1 MFPEKIKI
9 MGEKWRI
16 EIRKYEDDESLHEG
30 ELGGYCAVYIKTI
43 VIRDFRLETDEE
55 TAVRYMREA
64 LRHEIIHAFFYESGL
79 WNNSSGAE
87 NCSMDEQ
94 TIDWFAI
101 QSPKIFRVYKEC
113 NIL

>member
-1 MFPEKIKI
+1 MFPKKITILGERWKIK
-9 MGEKWRI
+9 
-16 EIRKYEDDESLHEG
+16 IRKYEDDDTLQER
-30 ELGGYCAVYIKTI
+30 ELGGYCSAYLKLI
-43 VIRDFRLETDEE
+43 VIRDFRTETDEE
-55 TAVRYMREA
+55 TAVRYMKES

-101 QSPKIFRVYKEC
+101 QSPKIFKVYKEC